1 MPDAGSAFT
10 ALKPRVYIA
19 PHRHTSHDARSRDL
33 REIVVFPRDCGVSLY
48 LIYISRKC
56 LRRVYCACHHFLPF
70 PPAWDPVSLTERE
83 RRNSRSGTAFIFTH
97 LLS

>member
-48 LIYISRKC
+48 LICISRKC
-56 LRRVYCACHHFLPF
+56 LSVECIARVTTFSRFPRR
-70 PPAWDPVSLTERE
+70 
-83 RRNSRSGTAFIFTH
+83 GT
-97 LLS
+97 L